1 MTRCGWVA
9 SRKAEGFPTAVSCR
23 VAGVGRQAFH
33 DWSARQA
40 VGPSPAEP
48 ASAELVEAIKQA
60 HADSGGACGPPR
72 VAAEL
77 KRRGRRVNHKRVE
90 RLMRLCGIRKRRKPR
105 RHRSGG
111 TEHAPPD
118 LVRRDLRPGT
128 PDHTWAGD
136 ITCIPTSQG
145 WLHLA
150 VVLDVGSRPLI
161 GYSMA
166 DHTRARRRRP
176 RHSRRNKRP
185 PHRRRHFPLR
195 PSPQCLSRE
204 HASAPRRHKTRHSV
218 GRVANCWDNSVAE
231 PFFSTLKKRTRPT
244 NPLRHPR
251 PSPPGDIRLDQPL
264 QHTANP
270 LNPQPPNPHKT
281 GEPPPTTTKP
291 NRTNHMPNQQG
302 EPHTASQN
310 RRAFPRTHT
319 TPPTLPTNK
328 QG

>member
-1 MTRCGWVA
+1 
-9 SRKAEGFPTAVSCR
+9 
-23 VAGVGRQAFH
+23 
-33 DWSARQA
+33 
-40 VGPSPAEP
+40 
-48 ASAELVEAIKQA
+48 
-60 HADSGGACGPPR
+60 
-72 VAAEL
+72 
-77 KRRGRRVNHKRVE
+77 
-90 RLMRLCGIRKRRKPR
+90 MRLCGIRKRRKPR

-111 TEHAPPD
+111 AEHAPSD

-150 VVLDVGSRPLI
+150 VVLDVGSRRLI

-204 HASAPRRHKTRHSV
+204 HASAPRRHKMRHSV

-231 PFFSTLKKRTRPT
+231 SFFSTLKRELVSQTRYATRDQARQEISAWISRYNTRRTHSTLNHQTPTKRENHHRQRLNQTAQTTCPT
-244 NPLRHPR
+244 NRGNLT
-251 PSPPGDIRLDQPL
+251 
-264 QHTANP
+264 QHRRTEGLSRGP
-270 LNPQPPNPHKT
+270 TQHPQPYP
-281 GEPPPTTTKP
+281 
-291 NRTNHMPNQQG
+291 RTN
-302 EPHTASQN
+302 
-310 RRAFPRTHT
+310 RANFFNL
-319 TPPTLPTNK
+319 LPEADRATIA
-328 QG
+328 G

>member
-1 MTRCGWVA
+1 
-9 SRKAEGFPTAVSCR
+9 
-23 VAGVGRQAFH
+23 
-33 DWSARQA
+33 
-40 VGPSPAEP
+40 
-48 ASAELVEAIKQA
+48 
-60 HADSGGACGPPR
+60 
-72 VAAEL
+72 
-77 KRRGRRVNHKRVE
+77 
-90 RLMRLCGIRKRRKPR
+90 MRLCGIRKRRKPR

-136 ITCIPTSQG
+136 IACIPTSQG

-204 HASAPRRHKTRHSV
+204 HASAPRRHKMRHSV

-231 PFFSTLKKRTRPT
+231 PFFSTLKKELVSQTRYAPET
-244 NPLRHPR
+244 KPAGRYPLGSAATTH
-251 PSPPGDIRLDQPL
+251 
-264 QHTANP
+264 
-270 LNPQPPNPHKT
+270 
-281 GEPPPTTTKP
+281 GEPTPPSTTKP
-291 NRTNHMPNQQG
+291 PQNGRT
-302 EPHTASQN
+302 
-310 RRAFPRTHT
+310 T
-319 TPPTLPTNK
+319 TDNN
-328 QG
+328 